1 MVVVFVLI
9 LFVLKGG
16 KVTQL
21 LYNRFDVSIENL
33 HAVRGD
39 FPIAPVLRSFQTR
52 KLRENGC
59 VSPRLPQ
66 KLEQG

>member
-1 MVVVFVLI
+1 M
-9 LFVLKGG
+9 
-16 KVTQL
+16 TQL

>member
-1 MVVVFVLI
+1 MLVVFVLV

-21 LYNRFDVSIENL
+21 WHNRFDLSIENL
-33 HAVRGD
+33 HTVRGD
-39 FPIAPVLRSFQTR
+39 FPIAPGLRSFQTR